1 MVDTAAVRAIVAHGA
16 HDLRI
21 ESIPGQP
28 LTSGAVEIRP
38 VVGGIC
44 GSDLHYFHRG
54 GVGDFAIREPLVL
67 GHEIAGIVERVGD
80 GVTSVAPGERV
91 VADPSL
97 PCGRCEQCRRG
108 RRNLCTDVW
117 FLGSA
122 ARLPHSQ
129 GGFRERLVVDASQC
143 VPVPSGLSLGAAVFA
158 EPLAV
163 TVHAVARAG
172 PVLGREV
179 LITGAG
185 PIGLLAL
192 MVALRAGAAAVT
204 ITDICELP
212 LRVARGVGAA
222 DAVDVSGGAPV
233 PTSDVA
239 IEASGAPGG
248 LETCLSCV
256 RPGGRVV
263 MLGMLPP
270 GSVPI
275 MANRAVT
282 REVELAGSFRFAGD
296 EFRTAVTML
305 SSGLDVSR
313 LLTGRIPMADSVGA
327 FETAGD
333 RRRSVKVQIQFAA
346 DDPDS
351 SG

>member
-1 MVDTAAVRAIVAHGA
+1 
-16 HDLRI
+16 
-21 ESIPGQP
+21 
-28 LTSGAVEIRP
+28 
-38 VVGGIC
+38 
-44 GSDLHYFHRG
+44 
-54 GVGDFAIREPLVL
+54 
-67 GHEIAGIVERVGD
+67 
-80 GVTSVAPGERV
+80 
-91 VADPSL
+91 
-97 PCGRCEQCRRG
+97 
-108 RRNLCTDVW
+108 VW

-143 VPVPSGLSLGAAVFA
+143 VPVPTALALGAAVFA

-163 TVHAVARAG
+163 TVHAVGRAG

-185 PIGLLAL
+185 PIGLLTL

-204 ITDICELP
+204 ITDICEMP
-212 LRVARGVGAA
+212 LRVARRVGAA
-222 DAVDVSGGAPV
+222 EAIDVSDGAPV
-233 PTSDVA
+233 PASDVA

-248 LETCLSCV
+248 LETCLSSV
-256 RPGGRVV
+256 RAGGRVV

-270 GSVPI
+270 GTVPI

-282 REVELAGSFRFAGD
+282 REVDLAGSFRFAGD
-296 EFRTAVTML
+296 DFRTAVTML
-305 SSGLDVSR
+305 STGLDVSP
-313 LLTGRIPMADSVGA
+313 LLTGRIPLADSVRA

-333 RRRSVKVQIQFAA
+333 RQRSLKVQIQFAA
-346 DDPDS
+346 DDADT